1 MCVHSHRA
9 VGNAWYGF
17 SSATHTKELSI
28 EVSHC
33 TLSSAIKHLC
43 IYLEKYGIFVTH
55 AGHWVNDL
63 LLLVK
68 YGVFFLPIVA
78 FFFCR
83 KWSLAW
89 KCSMLDE
96 QSICMGSSLGR
107 QQCGFLICMVFDANI
122 CASCDCLVLP
132 PFINIS
138 LFRNFKWTT
147 TYRCM

>member
-1 MCVHSHRA
+1 M
-9 VGNAWYGF
+9 GNAWYGF

-78 FFFCR
+78 FFFVENGLLHENVLC
-83 KWSLAW
+83 WMNNPYAW
-89 KCSMLDE
+89 VVHWADSNVD
-96 QSICMGSSLGR
+96 S
-107 QQCGFLICMVFDANI
+107 
-122 CASCDCLVLP
+122 
-132 PFINIS
+132 
-138 LFRNFKWTT
+138 
-147 TYRCM
+147 